1 MQSPRTNGSEDKAEA
16 FGEKLVP
23 VSDLLPAFSGFMRY
37 TRKISIPDPSN
48 QYAVEAEQ
56 LFEVGRILVN
66 GEEAGFRLCPP
77 YRFMLKGLKE
87 GENEITIEVAN
98 TPLRDVLNFDQGMFG
113 YEKGFYEPSGMFGKI
128 SLIRLK

>member
-1 MQSPRTNGSEDKAEA
+1 MRGS
-16 FGEKLVP
+16 
-23 VSDLLPAFSGFMRY
+23 
-37 TRKISIPDPSN
+37 
-48 QYAVEAEQ
+48 
-56 LFEVGRILVN
+56 

-77 YRFMLKGLKE
+77 YRFMLKGLK
-87 GENEITIEVAN
+87 GGANEITIEVAN

>member
-1 MQSPRTNGSEDKAEA
+1 
-16 FGEKLVP
+16 
-23 VSDLLPAFSGFMRY
+23 
-37 TRKISIPDPSN
+37 
-48 QYAVEAEQ
+48 
-56 LFEVGRILVN
+56 
-66 GEEAGFRLCPP
+66 
-77 YRFMLKGLKE
+77 MLKGLKE